1 MSILGFLF
9 KSKKEMAKENTKHV
23 KVGKYT
29 LTPHAQ
35 NRIVDKTRKMDKIDV
50 LDNLFTKPNGI
61 TKTNINSKNQPSYN
75 RIGKRITT
83 TINPKNDK
91 VVTCRPVS
99 DKEIRDFKLVNIS
112 KKDEKRNMLSEIQ
125 KNKFTTRAKEE
136 AKNLLLESKIEK
148 FLSDDDS
155 DRFIDIL
162 DFEVASLVNA
172 QEDGESIDEELLKIY
187 DLLTDIV
194 LDNEEDLD
202 FLNQLFFN

>member
-35 NRIVDKTRKMDKIDV
+35 NCIVDKTRKMDKIDV
-50 LDNLFTKPNGI
+50 LDNLFAKPNGI
-61 TKTNINSKNQPSYN
+61 TKTKINSKNQPSYN
-75 RIGKRITT
+75 RVGKRITT

-112 KKDEKRNMLSEIQ
+112 KKGRKKKYVKRN
-125 KNKFTTRAKEE
+125 
-136 AKNLLLESKIEK
+136 SKK
-148 FLSDDDS
+148 
-155 DRFIDIL
+155 
-162 DFEVASLVNA
+162 
-172 QEDGESIDEELLKIY
+172 
-187 DLLTDIV
+187 
-194 LDNEEDLD
+194 
-202 FLNQLFFN
+202 